1 VFSTERVPDETTGA
15 GIVNK
20 KLGAL
25 AIGLVVSAQLP
36 AQGWIEYSD
45 RAQFF
50 SINFPGEPE
59 ISEIDYPSEFGA
71 VYPARLYTVRQGPSA
86 YSVTVVDFTEAKVPH
101 QEPDD
106 KTDDTSPRSL
116 WIYDQLS
123 SIAQAARGFRQRGGE
138 VTLDAWHNIDRVS
151 GHMLQ
156 ISNDDGTR
164 TFAGIYLHSNRLYI
178 LEATVPASAPPPGLF
193 QASLSFLDEEGR
205 AIRYEL
211 DPDGTRN
218 RIR

>member
-1 VFSTERVPDETTGA
+1 MS
-15 GIVNK
+15 N
-20 KLGAL
+20 KLGAV
-25 AIGLVVSAQLP
+25 AIGLLVSARLL
-36 AQGWIEYSD
+36 AQGWIEYAD
-45 RAQFF
+45 REQFF
-50 SINFPGEPE
+50 SVNFPGEPE
-59 ISEIDYPSEFGA
+59 ISEIDYRSEFGA
-71 VYPARLYTVRQGPSA
+71 IYPARVYAVQQRSSA
-86 YSVTVVDFTEAKVPH
+86 FSVTVVDFTEAKVPH

-106 KTDDTSPRSL
+106 KTDDTNPRSL

-156 ISNDDGTR
+156 IANEDGSR
-164 TFAGIYLHSNRLYI
+164 TFAAMYLHSNRLYI
-178 LEATVPASAPPPGLF
+178 LEATVPANAPPPGLF
-193 QASLSFLDEEGR
+193 QASLSFLDDEGR

-211 DPDGTRN
+211 DPDGTRT